1 MTTLTNESVTEST
14 TEFDVTTPAA
24 QVTTTTGA
32 TAAADQAATK
42 ALLAK
47 RDANFFN
54 LGYGLLLFGVIM
66 ALVVLGLVA
75 YSHA

>member
-24 QVTTTTGA
+24 QVTTTAGA

-66 ALVVLGLVA
+66 ALVALGLVA

>member
-1 MTTLTNESVTEST
+1 MTTLTNETVTEST
-14 TEFDVTTPAA
+14 IDFDITPKAA
-24 QVTTTTGA
+24 PVTTTPGT
-32 TAAADQAATK
+32 TAAADLAATK

>member
-14 TEFDVTTPAA
+14 TDFDVTTP
-24 QVTTTTGA
+24 G
-32 TAAADQAATK
+32 DQAATK

>member
-14 TEFDVTTPAA
+14 TDFDVTTP
-24 QVTTTTGA
+24 
-32 TAAADQAATK
+32 ADQAATK